1 MSKPAIRILWAED
14 SIGDVLLIKEAFEQA
29 GLKHR
34 LNVVNNGE
42 EALNFLFR
50 RGRYTHA
57 LLPDLVILDLNLPR
71 RSGREIIDE
80 IKTEPVLLD
89 IPLVVLTSSAH
100 DQDVLEGLNPKRCL
114 YLVKPTSFN
123 ALVDLAKQIQ
133 NFWLSLANPAKEP

>member
-50 RGRYTHA
+50 RNRYTHA
-57 LLPDLVILDLNLPR
+57 LRPDLIILDLNLPR

-80 IKTEPVLLD
+80 IKTEPMLLD
-89 IPLVVLTSSAH
+89 IPLVVLTSSSH

-114 YLVKPTSFN
+114 YLIKPTSFN
-123 ALVDLAKQIQ
+123 ALVDLTKQIH
-133 NFWLSLANPAKEP
+133 NFWLSLNEQKQ